1 MRSHFQASTSGLSG
15 HFNTPLNLAFVTS
28 TFFGTSSYAPWLS
41 WGQAPRG
48 GVLRC
53 WHPRSGSSPAPPAQD
68 PLPPW
73 PRYQS
78 EVTGWTSGQRQPA
91 DVILFDHTVF
101 FERGLFP
108 FVRAC
113 TDQEIARRKVQISR
127 FSREKSGAL
136 AASGAQAGQA
146 ACVCL
151 SCEGSPVR
159 WEATRAVQDFGGG
172 NTWRGGP
179 REWPQIAVVGPAG
192 GRGGNGGVPGSPGLG
207 ELGRQGGER
216 GGRDIGVAEC
226 PLWALP
232 ALVFLTGAAGSC
244 WEHGRR
250 QGPRGRLAAPQ
261 APSSPG
267 LGGSGRSWWRRW
279 AAGLG
284 GWEPGGRRPTGPWL
298 GQAVWDRGR
307 RRVRG

>member
-1 MRSHFQASTSGLSG
+1 MRSQFQASTSGLSG

-53 WHPRSGSSPAPPAQD
+53 WHPRFGSSPAPPAQD
-68 PLPPW
+68 PLPSW

-113 TDQEIARRKVQISR
+113 TDQEISHRKVQISR

-146 ACVCL
+146 ACVSL
-151 SCEGSPVR
+151 SCEGSPVH
-159 WEATRAVQDFGGG
+159 WEATRAVLDFGGG
-172 NTWRGGP
+172 NTWRGAPENGP
-179 REWPQIAVVGPAG
+179 RSLLSGQRGAG
-192 GRGGNGGVPGSPGLG
+192 EEMAGSQEAPGLG
-207 ELGRQGGER
+207 SWGGEV
-216 GGRDIGVAEC
+216 GRGVAETLGVAER

-232 ALVFLTGAAGSC
+232 ALVFVTGADGSC

-250 QGPRGRLAAPQ
+250 QGPRGWLAAPQ

-267 LGGSGRSWWRRW
+267 LGGISGSWRRRW

-307 RRVRG
+307 RRV